1 MEHYIDTRKTHMLGF
16 VEVLNDLGLNVLYID
31 RTFYVFSEFEAADAS
46 IDVNYISVKGINIT
60 SDVENAL
67 QKEGYTEQ
75 MRTELF
81 QKISVMKYR
90 LRKFSANTEWKQ
102 YLADV

>member
-1 MEHYIDTRKTHMLGF
+1 MLGF
-16 VEVLNDLGLNVLYID
+16 IEILNDLGLNVLYID
-31 RTFYVFSEFEAADAS
+31 RTFYVFSEFDPADKS
-46 IDVNYISVKGINIT
+46 IDVNYITVKGINIT

-81 QKISVMKYR
+81 QKIGVMKYR
-90 LRKFSANTEWKQ
+90 LRKFSADTEWKQ